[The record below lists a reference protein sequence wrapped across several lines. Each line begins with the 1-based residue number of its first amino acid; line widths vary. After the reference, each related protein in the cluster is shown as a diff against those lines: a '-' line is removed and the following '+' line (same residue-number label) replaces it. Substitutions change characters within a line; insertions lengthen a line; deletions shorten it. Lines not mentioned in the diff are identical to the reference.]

1 MLKQLAV
8 NKRADAVMALLL
20 GSIAMPLESH
30 GRLLA
35 GVE

>member
-8 NKRADAVMALLL
+8 NKRADAVMALL
-20 GSIAMPLESH
+20 GGIAMPLESH